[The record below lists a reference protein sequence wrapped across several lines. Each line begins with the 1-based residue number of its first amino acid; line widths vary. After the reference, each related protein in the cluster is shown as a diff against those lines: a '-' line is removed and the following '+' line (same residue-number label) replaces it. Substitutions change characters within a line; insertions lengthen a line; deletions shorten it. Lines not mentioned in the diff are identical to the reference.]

1 MSAEALAVKRRPTM
15 NSYDEQ
21 EQLRRAI
28 EESKKDGILDADN
41 KRAPK
46 RGHVD
51 SEE

>member
-1 MSAEALAVKRRPTM
+1 M

-28 EESKKDGILDADN
+28 EESKKDGLLGTE
-41 KRAPK
+41 KK
-46 RGHVD
+46 RGKRSREP

>member
-1 MSAEALAVKRRPTM
+1 MAKRRPTM

-28 EESKKDGILDADN
+28 EESKKDGLLIDE
-41 KRAPK
+41 KK
-46 RGHVD
+46 RGKRSREG